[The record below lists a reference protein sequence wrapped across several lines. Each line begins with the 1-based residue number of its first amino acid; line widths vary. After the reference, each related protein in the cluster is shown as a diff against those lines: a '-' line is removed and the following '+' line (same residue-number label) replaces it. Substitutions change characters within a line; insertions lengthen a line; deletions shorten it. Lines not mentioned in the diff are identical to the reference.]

1 MRLAIMEAEVHATVQ
16 HSQMVPLLFHR
27 VFVCPRW
34 RLKLLKNAWGSCFG
48 VLYRVI
54 AACMHAGRAVGKTC
68 TKRKAY
74 IAFMLKAIASVYTR
88 HDGEYS
94 LNLRALSQPRLLS
107 SIFFQIRTKMA
118 NGLKFKTSETATTTS
133 PFYTRRHREHFNFV
147 KMSNSVN

>member
-1 MRLAIMEAEVHATVQ
+1 MHGVRVLACSIELSRH
-16 HSQMVPLLFHR
+16 
-27 VFVCPRW
+27 
-34 RLKLLKNAWGSCFG
+34 
-48 VLYRVI
+48 
-54 AACMHAGRAVGKTC
+54 ACMRAGQLAKHARNGK
-68 TKRKAY
+68 R